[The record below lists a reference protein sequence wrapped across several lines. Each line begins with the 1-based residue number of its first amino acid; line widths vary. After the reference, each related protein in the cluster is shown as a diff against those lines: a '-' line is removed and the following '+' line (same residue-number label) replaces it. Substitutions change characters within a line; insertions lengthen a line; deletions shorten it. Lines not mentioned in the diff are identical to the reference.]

1 MKILANSNSTSEYP
15 KITKPHFWWFFLAL
29 KTLIMKNLQTW
40 LDKYGESHQ
49 NITNKLIHWL
59 CVPCIFFCVLALF
72 SLIELPIL
80 EQWLTADMSNF
91 ASIMV
96 FLGLLFYL
104 RLSFSM
110 FIGIGLFTAL
120 CFQGIFLLNQT
131 NLKLEISLSLFIIA
145 WIGQFIG
152 HKIEGAKPSFF
163 DDLKFLLIG
172 PAWLI
177 AFIYQKLGI
186 KY

>member
-1 MKILANSNSTSEYP
+1 MV
-15 KITKPHFWWFFLAL
+15 FLAS

-72 SLIELPIL
+72 SLIELPIV
-80 EQWLTADMSNF
+80 EQWLPANMSNF
-91 ASIMV
+91 AIVVV

-110 FIGIGLFTAL
+110 FVGVGLFTAL
-120 CFQGIFLLNQT
+120 CFQGIFVLNQT
-131 NLKLEISLSLFIIA
+131 NLKLEISLSLFVIA
-145 WIGQFIG
+145 WVGQFIG
-152 HKIEGAKPSFF
+152 HKIEGVKPSFF

-177 AFIYQKLGI
+177 AFIYQKIGI

>member
-1 MKILANSNSTSEYP
+1 MKD
-15 KITKPHFWWFFLAL
+15 
-29 KTLIMKNLQTW
+29 LQTW
-40 LDKYGESHQ
+40 LDLYGESHQ
-49 NITNKLIHWL
+49 NKTNKLIHWV
-59 CVPCIFFCVLALF
+59 CVPSIFFCVLALF
-72 SLIELPIL
+72 SLIEIPIL
-80 EQWLTADMSNF
+80 EQWLPIELSNF
-91 ASIMV
+91 ASVVV

-104 RLSFSM
+104 RLSFAM
-110 FIGIGLFTAL
+110 FLGIALFTGL
-120 CFQGIFLLNQT
+120 CFQGIFLLNET
-131 NLKLEISLSLFIIA
+131 ELKLEISLLVFIVA

-152 HKIEGAKPSFF
+152 HKIEGKKPSFF

>member
-1 MKILANSNSTSEYP
+1 MQ
-15 KITKPHFWWFFLAL
+15 
-29 KTLIMKNLQTW
+29 NLQTW
-40 LDKYGESHQ
+40 LDQYGESHL
-49 NITNKLIHWL
+49 NKTNKLIHWL
-59 CVPCIFFCVLALF
+59 CVPSIFFCVLALF
-72 SLIELPIL
+72 SLIDLPIL
-80 EQWLTADMSNF
+80 EQWLPKEMSNF
-91 ASIMV
+91 TSIVV

-104 RLSFSM
+104 KLSFSM
-110 FIGIGLFTAL
+110 FIGVGLFTAL
-120 CFQGIFLLNQT
+120 CFQGIFMLNPT
-131 NLKLEISLSLFIIA
+131 GLKFEISLSLFLIA

-163 DDLKFLLIG
+163 DDIKFLLIG

>member
-1 MKILANSNSTSEYP
+1 MQ
-15 KITKPHFWWFFLAL
+15 
-29 KTLIMKNLQTW
+29 NLQTW
-40 LDKYGESHQ
+40 LDQYGESHL
-49 NITNKLIHWL
+49 NKTNKLIHWL
-59 CVPCIFFCVLALF
+59 CVPSIFFCVLALF
-72 SLIELPIL
+72 SLIDLPIL
-80 EQWLTADMSNF
+80 EQWLPKEMSNF
-91 ASIMV
+91 TSIVV

-104 RLSFSM
+104 KLSFSM
-110 FIGIGLFTAL
+110 FVGVGLFTTL
-120 CFQGIFLLNQT
+120 CFQGIFMLNQT
-131 NLKLEISLSLFIIA
+131 GLKLEISLSLFLIA

-163 DDLKFLLIG
+163 DDIKFLLIG

>member
-1 MKILANSNSTSEYP
+1 MV
-15 KITKPHFWWFFLAL
+15 FLAS

-80 EQWLTADMSNF
+80 EQWLPADMSNF
-91 ASIMV
+91 ASVVV

-110 FIGIGLFTAL
+110 FVGVGIFTVI
-120 CFQGIFLLNQT
+120 CFQGIFMLNQT
-131 NLKLEISLSLFIIA
+131 NLKIEISLTLFVIA

>member
-1 MKILANSNSTSEYP
+1 MKD
-15 KITKPHFWWFFLAL
+15 
-29 KTLIMKNLQTW
+29 LQTW
-40 LDKYGESHQ
+40 LDLYGESHQ
-49 NITNKLIHWL
+49 NKTNKLIHWL
-59 CVPCIFFCVLALF
+59 CVPSIFFCVLALF
-72 SLIELPIL
+72 SLIEITIL
-80 EQWLTADMSNF
+80 EQWLPIELSNF
-91 ASIMV
+91 ASVVV

-104 RLSFSM
+104 RLSFAM
-110 FIGIGLFTAL
+110 FLGIALFTGL
-120 CFQGIFLLNQT
+120 CFQGIFLLNET
-131 NLKLEISLSLFIIA
+131 ELKLEISLLVFIVA

-152 HKIEGAKPSFF
+152 HKIEGQKPSFF